1 MLWRRRGR
9 DEDDLDRELGAH
21 LELEAAEQRESGLSP
36 DEAGYAAR
44 RAFGNATLVKEEVRE
59 MWASRWFEDLL
70 QDFRYAVRYLRKTPG
85 FTAMAVLSLAVGIGA
100 NTAIFT
106 IINAVL
112 LKSLPVRDPG
122 DLVVLGDME
131 ASGSGSGIPRNGS
144 FTLVS
149 YDLYKNLEATGVF
162 AGGVR
167 GPEFNSRRHHRT
179 TRGLERTATRT
190 GEARVRKLLR
200 RARRQGSSGPS
211 HRALRRRAGRSARSG
226 CQLSLLE

>member
-106 IINAVL
+106 II
-112 LKSLPVRDPG
+112 KIG
-122 DLVVLGDME
+122 
-131 ASGSGSGIPRNGS
+131 
-144 FTLVS
+144 
-149 YDLYKNLEATGVF
+149 
-162 AGGVR
+162 
-167 GPEFNSRRHHRT
+167 
-179 TRGLERTATRT
+179 
-190 GEARVRKLLR
+190 
-200 RARRQGSSGPS
+200 RA
-211 HRALRRRAGRSARSG
+211 HV
-226 CQLSLLE
+226 